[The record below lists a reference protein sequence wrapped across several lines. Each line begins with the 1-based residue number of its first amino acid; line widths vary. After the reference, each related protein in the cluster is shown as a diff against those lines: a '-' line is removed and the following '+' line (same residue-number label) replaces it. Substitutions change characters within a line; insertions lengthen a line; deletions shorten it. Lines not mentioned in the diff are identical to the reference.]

1 MKTFTS
7 KVFGGVTVDDTSD
20 FEFIELK
27 SENKKLKVSISDCSL
42 FGERLELCINL
53 LDKYSEINEKAK
65 NAITK
70 NFPENELIKYYFK
83 AHFDCL
89 EAEILMDVFGAEK
102 FEGFDIE
109 KVVEGLKQEPFLLFG
124 IDKEDKVYLALDY
137 MVSKEYSD
145 EILVVIMD
153 VELNVTGFSHES

>member
-1 MKTFTS
+1 M
-7 KVFGGVTVDDTSD
+7 
-20 FEFIELK
+20 
-27 SENKKLKVSISDCSL
+27 KVSISDCSL